1 MIICDAAPCTTYRE
15 DAVTR
20 TAPGARPG
28 GAKKPLVIETP
39 IMVAPMS
46 YGALGK
52 LECEDLRSVT
62 LEACAMTGIPFI
74 GRDYTFGEPLGFFG

>member
-1 MIICDAAPCTTYRE
+1 MIVCDAALCTTCRE
-15 DAVTR
+15 DAITR
-20 TAPGARPG
+20 TAPGARY
-28 GAKKPLVIETP
+28 AKKPLVIETP

-52 LECEDLRSVT
+52 LEREDLRSVT

-74 GRDYTFGEPLGFFG
+74 GSDYTFGEPFGFFG